1 VLFALAATLAVWVIA
16 SVAGVDLAVKSGPH
30 DVRTVGLAS
39 VVLAT
44 LAAGVGACALLAAT
58 QRFARRPGTTF
69 AASAFALLLVS
80 LAGPIGL
87 GHTTGAQAMLT
98 SMHLAAAGVLIPTL
112 ARSAGWVD
120 SIPRGAGR
128 QPTRWQVGLNAEL
141 KKRKT
146 AA

>member
-16 SVAGVDLAVKSGPH
+16 SVAGVDLTVKSGPH

-39 VVLAT
+39 VLLAT

-58 QRFARRPGTTF
+58 QRFARRPRTTF

-112 ARSAGWVD
+112 ARSAGW
-120 SIPRGAGR
+120 STLSLGR
-128 QPTRWQVGLNAEL
+128 HLRVGWMP
-141 KKRKT
+141 
-146 AA
+146 